1 MKEWTPEI
9 AKALAAP
16 FKESEISW
24 VVVATT
30 NKNTPQMSE
39 LWAPYLEAD
48 PIIDRLDQVVG
59 PDGWSLDIEAAGERA
74 AICRLTILGVTKAGA
89 GQIAADQKTDQPFK
103 AAATD
108 ALKRA
113 AVLFGIGRYLH
124 KVQNEWR
131 KPTADGARPKR
142 GAAPKAPPPAPRP
155 SPAPA
160 SPPAQAAAPE
170 APRPAEPAK
179 PPNGQPL
186 PPGQQAF
193 QDMMKAH
200 GLDLAGACRL
210 LKLWSA
216 DGDRVALSAYVTE
229 IAARK
234 GCDKDA
240 AWRAA
245 SDALSEAVAA
255 RTLTQ

>member
-1 MKEWTPEI
+1 MSQWTAEI

-16 FKESEISW
+16 FKESDVSW
-24 VVVATT
+24 VVVATS
-30 NKNTPQMSE
+30 NKNTPQMTE

-48 PIIDRLDQVVG
+48 PIIDRLDQVVS
-59 PDGWSLDIEAAGERA
+59 PSGWGLDIEAVGDRA

-142 GAAPKAPPPAPRP
+142 GAAPKPAAAEPAATASPPRPVPTPAEAPPPTL
-155 SPAPA
+155 PA
-160 SPPAQAAAPE
+160 
-170 APRPAEPAK
+170 
-179 PPNGQPL
+179 
-186 PPGQQAF
+186 GQQAF
-193 QDMMKAH
+193 QDVMKAH
-200 GLDLAGACRL
+200 ELDLAMACPL
-210 LKLWSA
+210 MTLWA
-216 DGDRVALSAYVTE
+216 PEGDKTALSNHIVT
-229 IAARK
+229 IKARK
-234 GCDKDA
+234 GCDSDVAWKEA
-240 AWRAA
+240 ADQLSAA
-245 SDALSEAVAA
+245 IAQRDLAA
-255 RTLTQ
+255 PATA

>member
-1 MKEWTPEI
+1 MSQWTPEI
-9 AKALAAP
+9 AKALSAP
-16 FKESEISW
+16 FKESEVSW

-48 PIIDRLDQVVG
+48 PIIDRLDDVLG
-59 PDGWSLDIEAAGERA
+59 PGGWSLDIEAAGDRA

-131 KPTADGARPKR
+131 KPTADGSRPKR

-160 SPPAQAAAPE
+160 SPSAQAATPE
-170 APRPAEPAK
+170 APRPSEPAK

-186 PPGQQAF
+186 PAGQQAF
-193 QDMMKAH
+193 QDVMKAH
-200 GLDLAGACRL
+200 DLDLAGACQV

-216 DGDRVALSAYVTE
+216 DGDKAALSAYVTE
-229 IAARK
+229 IMARK
-234 GCDKDA
+234 GCEKDA
-240 AWRAA
+240 GWMAA
-245 SDALSEAVAA
+245 SDALSEAVAKRA
-255 RTLTQ
+255 LSQ